1 MFARIDNLDLLCHDV
16 QAIVDFYHGVL
27 GLPFHL
33 PYEPGEGWVAL
44 DAGNLTI
51 YVFATTNQEGEPRRT
66 PVNEVNR
73 PGWDSIAFE
82 TDDLDATIAALEGKV
97 EWAAEEPIEWKH
109 PSGTWYR
116 YRPLYDPEGNMLYVT
131 EPHQA
136 A

>member
-1 MFARIDNLDLLCHDV
+1 MFARIDNLDLLCRDV

-51 YVFATTNQEGEPRRT
+51 YVFATTNEEGEPRRT

-82 TDDLDATIAALEGKV
+82 TDDLDAAIAALEGKV

-136 A
+136 G

>member
-1 MFARIDNLDLLCHDV
+1 MFARIDNLDLLCRDV

-51 YVFATTNQEGEPRRT
+51 YVFATTSKEAEPRRT

-82 TDDLDATIAALEGKV
+82 TDDLDATIAELEGKV

-136 A
+136 G

>member
-51 YVFATTNQEGEPRRT
+51 YVFATTNKEGEPRRT

-131 EPHQA
+131 EPHQVG
-136 A
+136 